1 MLTAHALHLLT
12 LPDRYGAPLAEYYY
26 AAEDS
31 LLYVRWHGQL
41 TAAEV
46 IRGLQ
51 QGAQWRGQLSFQRI
65 LNDKLDSGGD
75 WSDALPWLQYE
86 WLPQAV
92 AVGVRAMAYVLSDDL
107 EGRIVSGEFVEAAQ
121 EHLNVALFS
130 DLNSAQR
137 WLLTQ

>member
-1 MLTAHALHLLT
+1 MLTAHAVHLLT

-26 AAEDS
+26 TAEEA

-46 IRGLQ
+46 IRGVQ
-51 QGAQWRGQLSFQRI
+51 QGAQWRGQFTFRRI

-92 AVGVRAMAYVLSDDL
+92 AVGVQAMAYALSPDL
-107 EGRIVSGEFVEAAQ
+107 QGRMASGEFMAAVQ
-121 EHLNVALFS
+121 EHLNVALFT
-130 DLNSAQR
+130 DLEEAQR

>member
-1 MLTAHALHLLT
+1 MQTASAVHLLT
-12 LPDRYGAPLAEYYY
+12 LPDRYGAALSEYYY
-26 AAEDS
+26 FPEDA

-46 IRGLQ
+46 IQGVQ
-51 QGAQWRGQLSFQRI
+51 QGAQWRGQYAFQRI
-65 LNDKLDSGGD
+65 LNDKRDSGGD

-92 AVGVRAMAYVLSDDL
+92 AAGIRAMAYVQSNDL
-107 EGRIVSGEFVEAAQ
+107 EGAIVSREFVENVQ
-121 EHLNVALFS
+121 EHLNVALFT
-130 DLNSAQR
+130 DLKQAQR